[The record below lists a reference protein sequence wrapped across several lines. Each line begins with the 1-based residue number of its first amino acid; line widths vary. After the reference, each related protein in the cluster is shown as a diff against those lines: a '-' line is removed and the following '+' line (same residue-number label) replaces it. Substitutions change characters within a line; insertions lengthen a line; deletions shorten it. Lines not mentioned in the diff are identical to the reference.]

1 MNVEEV
7 IQNYLPQVDKWL
19 TSGDIS
25 QPRVFPFSIGEILSE
40 DHKKDEI
47 SEIQLLDCDPIVNW
61 LHTTLSL
68 PGLQQATVADHSQ
81 PKKGFIGK
89 MRGLLNF

>member
-1 MNVEEV
+1 
-7 IQNYLPQVDKWL
+7 
-19 TSGDIS
+19 S

-47 SEIQLLDCDPIVNW
+47 GEIQLLDCDPIVNW

-68 PGLQQATVADHSQ
+68 PGLQQAPVVDHSQ